1 MRHSRWGLGAGAIIA
16 GAALAAC
23 GPGGSASPAGQSS
36 PSSSASQA
44 NPATLLNAAY
54 TTTTGT
60 GTAKVALTGQ
70 IGTTVNGKAEN
81 VPITANGVIDFA
93 HKATDLN
100 ETMAG
105 ASKDLTETRYL
116 NGMLYQRIPSEAT
129 ALAGGKQWIAVDLNQ
144 VASKQGNSGLSQ
156 LLASAPSDPS
166 QLLMYLTAVEGQV
179 KTVGQDTVDGA
190 QTTHYDATID
200 LDKVATL
207 DPGAASAT
215 KQLEQELGTNSLPVQ
230 LWVDQQNRLR
240 KISLDENIA
249 HPVPGSTTS
258 GGTATTGTNG
268 QTVNIGA
275 VHVAITITMS
285 DYGTPVN
292 IVAPPANQT
301 DNLTDK

>member
-1 MRHSRWGLGAGAIIA
+1 
-16 GAALAAC
+16 
-23 GPGGSASPAGQSS
+23 
-36 PSSSASQA
+36 
-44 NPATLLNAAY
+44 
-54 TTTTGT
+54 
-60 GTAKVALTGQ
+60 
-70 IGTTVNGKAEN
+70 
-81 VPITANGVIDFA
+81 
-93 HKATDLN
+93 
-100 ETMAG
+100 
-105 ASKDLTETRYL
+105 
-116 NGMLYQRIPSEAT
+116 
-129 ALAGGKQWIAVDLNQ
+129 
-144 VASKQGNSGLSQ
+144 
-156 LLASAPSDPS
+156 
-166 QLLMYLTAVEGQV
+166 
-179 KTVGQDTVDGA
+179 VDGA

-215 KQLEQELGTNSLPVQ
+215 KQLEQQLGTNSLPVQ

-268 QTVNIGA
+268 QTVNIGG

-292 IVAPPANQT
+292 IVAPPANET